1 MNKCKKYDVSL
12 IKVGKLDEELHFG
25 AFGRFWWKSRDNIL
39 YPIRLEMK
47 TLVTLNKTHFIITV
61 VKGTSVA
68 AFQPGYICE
77 ANGITSSVY
86 DTPSGAINFLY
97 HILFSSKT
105 RFSGP
110 LICGFNDKEINKRIL
125 DDIPFQP
132 FTIMVGN
139 LQIFIGMIGVS
150 DQENLGY
157 VGPGYLSSF
166 IYRVGEEKI
175 RTLFV
180 QQIHQRHCS
189 VALYQDERI
198 KLKYSGKNP
207 VEVWKEVWKKI
218 EVLQNWDGKT
228 LFGINHEKTQ
238 NLVNILRTPSC
249 TINEWNNEIMMTQL
263 YKQHLYKFTPA
274 SIPCVGCT
282 NITPFD
288 KDKSD
293 KEFWT
298 KAENPIDDKHV
309 LIYLYENNFLDMSL
323 PDDNPNPIVN
333 KFWSCFNESLK
344 VNKKG
349 IDGKRRILSIIADDF
364 SYEEIRTNLLVA
376 PTTIFDARKYA
387 RLNGPGAKQIE
398 KPIRTVAKLSQEKL
412 EQFSIFFEDKANVI
426 MSSYKSDAKTQLP
439 FDGNSE

>member
-1 MNKCKKYDVSL
+1 MKKILSQFQYYKSLIGIPIWAEELWEAQKLIIDQQRKIEGVVFAILKYPTDFENSLSNKPLKTAFITMNKCKKYDVSL

-25 AFGRFWWKSRDNIL
+25 AFGRFWWKTRDNIL

-207 VEVWKEVWKKI
+207 DEV
-218 EVLQNWDGKT
+218 
-228 LFGINHEKTQ
+228 
-238 NLVNILRTPSC
+238 
-249 TINEWNNEIMMTQL
+249 
-263 YKQHLYKFTPA
+263 
-274 SIPCVGCT
+274 
-282 NITPFD
+282 
-288 KDKSD
+288 
-293 KEFWT
+293 
-298 KAENPIDDKHV
+298 
-309 LIYLYENNFLDMSL
+309 
-323 PDDNPNPIVN
+323 
-333 KFWSCFNESLK
+333 
-344 VNKKG
+344 
-349 IDGKRRILSIIADDF
+349 
-364 SYEEIRTNLLVA
+364 
-376 PTTIFDARKYA
+376 
-387 RLNGPGAKQIE
+387 
-398 KPIRTVAKLSQEKL
+398 
-412 EQFSIFFEDKANVI
+412 
-426 MSSYKSDAKTQLP
+426 
-439 FDGNSE
+439 

>member
-25 AFGRFWWKSRDNIL
+25 AFR
-39 YPIRLEMK
+39 
-47 TLVTLNKTHFIITV
+47 HF
-61 VKGTSVA
+61 
-68 AFQPGYICE
+68 C
-77 ANGITSSVY
+77 
-86 DTPSGAINFLY
+86 
-97 HILFSSKT
+97 SKT
-105 RFSGP
+105 RFSGL

-125 DDIPFQP
+125 DDIPFQL
-132 FTIMVGN
+132 FTIIVGN
-139 LQIFIGMIGVS
+139 LQIFIEMIGVS

-157 VGPGYLSSF
+157 V
-166 IYRVGEEKI
+166 
-175 RTLFV
+175 
-180 QQIHQRHCS
+180 
-189 VALYQDERI
+189 D
-198 KLKYSGKNP
+198 
-207 VEVWKEVWKKI
+207 EVWKEVWKKI

-288 KDKSD
+288 KDKLD

-387 RLNGPGAKQIE
+387 RLNGPDAKQIE
-398 KPIRTVAKLSQEKL
+398 KPIRT
-412 EQFSIFFEDKANVI
+412 
-426 MSSYKSDAKTQLP
+426 